1 MKATIIAATHDLS
14 NVSDEG
20 ILQENKTF
28 SGKMAGI
35 CYQKDKYFGSSVSD
49 PEKAAKRFAKVASTG
64 HHSIAD
70 HTFVTVLFEDI
81 SKFLAM
87 ILNNTNFYNTSE
99 KSGRYTVMEGN
110 SAREK
115 ELYNKW
121 LAKFHELI
129 LKEYPDYD
137 DDFLQEKLC
146 AVHSFVKVIN
156 GRTNNA
162 MCNEILND
170 FKEHNESLPSRKLAQ
185 ENARY
190 VLSVFT
196 RSTTMAFTTS
206 LRQWNYIYDWCNDA
220 IARCE
225 SRGTK
230 FYEEVKSDLE
240 FLADFISVNL
250 YVNELRD
257 IKGRHFSMLLDLYKD
272 VDPLDKY
279 DFEKDDHYGFA
290 YSTSYDTS
298 FVALAQEHRHR
309 TLNYYMFFNPEEEHC
324 FYRPEILYH
333 GDKFLMDEWLDDLR
347 SIEDIYPQAT
357 KVDVIETG
365 TLPDFALKCK
375 ERLCGRAQHET
386 MRNVSNIVDSFAAE
400 YKSLTKCEQLMV
412 DEFTDAYGYPKTKCQ
427 MLSQCKEPCY
437 WGCQKALTRYV

>member
-1 MKATIIAATHDLS
+1 MKATIIAATHDLG

-20 ILQENKTF
+20 ILQENMTF
-28 SGKMAGI
+28 CGKMAGI
-35 CYQKDKYFGSSVSD
+35 CYQKDKYFDSSVSD
-49 PEKAAKRFAKVASTG
+49 SAKAAKRFVKVVSTG

-70 HTFVTVLFEDI
+70 HAYVTVLFEDI

-99 KSGRYTVMEGN
+99 KSGRYTVMKGN

-115 ELYNKW
+115 KLYKKW
-121 LAKFHELI
+121 LAKFQELI

-137 DDFLQEKLC
+137 D
-146 AVHSFVKVIN
+146 N
-156 GRTNNA
+156 
-162 MCNEILND
+162 
-170 FKEHNESLPSRKLAQ
+170 FKGPKSSLPSLKLAQ

-206 LRQWNYIYDWCNDA
+206 LRQWNYIYDWCIDA
-220 IARCE
+220 IERCE
-225 SRGTK
+225 SSDTK
-230 FYEEVKSDLE
+230 FYEEVKCDLE
-240 FLADFISVNL
+240 FLADFISANL
-250 YVNELRD
+250 YVDELRD
-257 IKGRHFSMLLDLYKD
+257 TKGRHFNMLLDLYKD

-279 DFEKDDHYGFA
+279 DFEKDNHFGFA
-290 YSTSYDTS
+290 YSTSYDES

-309 TLNYYMFFNPEEEHC
+309 TLNYYMFFNPEETHY
-324 FYRPEILYH
+324 FYSPEILHH
-333 GDKFLMDEWLDDLR
+333 GNKFLMNEWLDDLR
-347 SIEDIYPQAT
+347 SIEDVYPQAMR
-357 KVDVIETG
+357 VDVIETG

-386 MRNVSNIVDSFAAE
+386 MRNVSNTVDNFAAE
-400 YKSLTKCEQLMV
+400 YLSLTKCEQLMV
-412 DEFTDAYGYPKTKCQ
+412 NEFTDTHGFPKTKCQ

-437 WGCQKALTRYV
+437 WGCKRALKRHV